1 MTEKLISVIS
11 FIIRRLWK
19 SLAPPASVFKSHYAI
34 PAVIVVFRLRSFRI
48 VNKTAVVESND
59 RIVEIHTLA
68 ENINPVFLWNIV
80 TNQIV
85 REQAEHGFV
94 VSNRSGI
101 GIVDMVVVSFHQI
114 ADEHAGPETTN
125 TITFSKIP
133 CMTPDADNGLCS
145 DQILIATVNQIAV
158 IVSKIRVN
166 QTFRSSVTAH
176 HEHFS
181 FLSNSFVD
189 HTTSVSREL
198 TDFNDLDIRHSV
210 PEISQNR
217 SVSVTHV
224 RKNDCCHNL
233 ISC

>member
-19 SLAPPASVFKSHYAI
+19 NLAPPASVFKSHCAI
-34 PAVIVVFRLRSFRI
+34 PVVVVVFQLRSFCVI
-48 VNKTAVVESND
+48 DESAVVESND

-68 ENINPVFLWNIV
+68 ENFNPVFLRNVV

-85 REQAEHGFV
+85 REQTEHGFV
-94 VSNRSGI
+94 VGNRSGI
-101 GIVDMVVVSFHQI
+101 GIIDMVVVSFHQI

-125 TITFSKIP
+125 TVTFSKIL
-133 CMTPDADNGLCS
+133 CMTPDTDNGLCS
-145 DQILIATVNQIAV
+145 DQILVATVNQIAV
-158 IVSKIRVN
+158 IVSEIRVN

-181 FLSNSFVD
+181 FLSDCFVD
-189 HTTSVSREL
+189 HATCISSKL
-198 TDFNDLDIRHSV
+198 TDFNNLDIRHSV

-217 SVSVTHV
+217 SVSVAHV
-224 RKNDCCHNL
+224 RKDNCCHN
-233 ISC
+233 

>member
-19 SLAPPASVFKSHYAI
+19 NLAPPASVFKSHCAI
-34 PAVIVVFRLRSFRI
+34 PVVVVIFGLRSFCVI
-48 VNKTAVVESND
+48 DESAVVESND
-59 RIVEIHTLA
+59 WIVEIHTLA
-68 ENINPVFLWNIV
+68 ENINPVFLRNVV

-85 REQAEHGFV
+85 RKQTEHGFV
-94 VSNRSGI
+94 VGNRSGI
-101 GIVDMVVVSFHQI
+101 GVVDMVVVSFHQI

-125 TITFSKIP
+125 TVTFREIP

-145 DQILIATVNQIAV
+145 DQILVATVNQITV

-166 QTFRSSVTAH
+166 QTFRSSVTTH

-181 FLSNSFVD
+181 FLSDCFVD
-189 HTTSVSREL
+189 HTTCVSREL
-198 TDFNDLDIRHSV
+198 TNFHDLNIRHSI

-217 SVSVTHV
+217 SVSVAHV
-224 RKNDCCHNL
+224 RKNDCCHIL